1 MSFDIT
7 KVLKD
12 MTSAINDT
20 VVEDGGDISQYAG
33 EIISN
38 ESEALEVLASARLSG
53 EINDEVFKREIER
66 ERIVLETELLTIE
79 IMTSSFAQKAVNA
92 AINVFVD
99 AVKLAL

>member
-12 MTSAINDT
+12 MTSAINDS
-20 VVEDGGDISQYAG
+20 VIEDGGDISQYAG
-33 EIISN
+33 EILSN

-53 EINDEVFKREIER
+53 EIDDEVFKREIER

-79 IMTSSFAQKAVNA
+79 IMTSSLAQKAVNA
-92 AINVFVD
+92 AINVFAD